1 MLTPFL
7 LKSSAEL
14 RKMTGIPFFS
24 RPIAQIGAMVIAST
38 TAALSTVNVVK
49 GGITLN
55 TNPRK
60 CIKGE
65 MTFQTGG

>member
-1 MLTPFL
+1 
-7 LKSSAEL
+7 
-14 RKMTGIPFFS
+14 MTGIPFFS